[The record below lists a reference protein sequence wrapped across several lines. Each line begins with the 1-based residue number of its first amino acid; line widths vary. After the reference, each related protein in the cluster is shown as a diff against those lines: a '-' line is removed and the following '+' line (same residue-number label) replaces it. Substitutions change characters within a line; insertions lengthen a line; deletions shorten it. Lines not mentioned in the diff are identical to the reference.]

1 MFKVALYLATDCLRN
16 LFLFYSAVIDKT
28 GFLSH
33 LDDSFG
39 IVVEPI
45 LDKRSICFITYKCLF
60 GILTFCCSSWYNASS
75 EDRWRIIVKI
85 YCVCII

>member
-1 MFKVALYLATDCLRN
+1 MFKAVLYLATDCLRN

-45 LDKRSICFITYKCLF
+45 FDKRSICFITYKWHFAF
-60 GILTFCCSSWYNASS
+60 GILTFCCSSWYNTSS
-75 EDRWRIIVKI
+75 EDS
-85 YCVCII
+85 